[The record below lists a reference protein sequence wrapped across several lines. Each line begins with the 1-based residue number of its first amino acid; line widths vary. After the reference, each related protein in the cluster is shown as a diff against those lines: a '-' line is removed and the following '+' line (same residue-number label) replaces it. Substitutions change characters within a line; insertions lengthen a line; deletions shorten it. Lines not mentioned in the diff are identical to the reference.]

1 MATSS
6 VVHPTPGDRATS
18 TRPTGVAILT
28 RLCAAHQDAS
38 ASRHALALAGQRFE
52 VFFSSSKLA
61 DLYMPALA
69 RLEASD
75 AVAGSSAPGDDGHG
89 SGIVRVLVFDR
100 GGGDDDTFAEQVRS
114 TLPAPLLAPPVHARF
129 QIDGPEPTRTW
140 ALTFFDPDEGVAAV
154 WVDSLE
160 SIPSW
165 ETHAPLLRVWHATLA
180 RRDRCV
186 THAAAVG
193 DEDGGVLLA
202 GPGGS
207 GKSTTTLA
215 AILGGMRC
223 VGEDYVIIDL
233 APEVIE
239 AYALYNNI
247 KLSPSVRDLM
257 PELPDALQQAPALGM
272 DKVIARIDDIRA
284 GAQVSR
290 LPLQA
295 VVIPRLGAADCRLTP
310 CSSADALRAL
320 APSTIFQLSG
330 DGGGA
335 FGPLSQVVRRLPCYY
350 LDLSSDPRAAVPTLK
365 ELLRHA
371 AD

>member
-6 VVHPTPGDRATS
+6 VVHPTAGDRGTPGG
-18 TRPTGVAILT
+18 PTGVSTLT
-28 RLCAAHQDAS
+28 RLFAERQDAS
-38 ASRHALALAGQRFE
+38 ARRHSVVLAGQRFE
-52 VFFSSSKLA
+52 VLFSNSELA
-61 DLYMPALA
+61 DLYLPALTTPGTP
-69 RLEASD
+69 D
-75 AVAGSSAPGDDGHG
+75 AVAGSSAPGDHGHD
-89 SGIVRVLVFDR
+89 SRIIRVLVFDR
-100 GGGDDDTFAEQVRS
+100 GGGQGGTFAEQVRR
-114 TLPAPLLAPPVHARF
+114 TLPAPLLAPPVYARF

-140 ALTFFDPDEGVAAV
+140 ALTFFDPGEGIAAV

-180 RRDRCV
+180 SRNRCV

-193 DEDGGVLLA
+193 DGYGGVLLA

-215 AILGGMRC
+215 AILGGMKC

-233 APEVIE
+233 AADEIE
-239 AYALYNNI
+239 AHALYNNI
-247 KLSPSVRDLM
+247 KLSPSVGDLM
-257 PELPDALQQAPALGM
+257 PELPDALHQAPALGM
-272 DKVIARIDDIRA
+272 EKVIVRIDDVRA
-284 GAQVSR
+284 EAQISR
-290 LPLQA
+290 LPLRA
-295 VVIPRLGAADCRLTP
+295 VVMPRLGAAECRLTP
-310 CSSADALRAL
+310 CSSADALRSL

-335 FGPLSQVVRRLPCYY
+335 LGPLSQVARRLPCYF

-371 AD
+371 ST

>member
-1 MATSS
+1 
-6 VVHPTPGDRATS
+6 
-18 TRPTGVAILT
+18 
-28 RLCAAHQDAS
+28 
-38 ASRHALALAGQRFE
+38 
-52 VFFSSSKLA
+52 
-61 DLYMPALA
+61 
-69 RLEASD
+69 
-75 AVAGSSAPGDDGHG
+75 VAGSSPPGEDGHG
-89 SGIVRVLVFDR
+89 WRVLVFD
-100 GGGDDDTFAEQVRS
+100 GDGGDGDTFAEQVRS

-129 QIDGPEPTRTW
+129 QVDGPEPTRTW
-140 ALTFFDPDEGVAAV
+140 ALTFFDPDARLGAV

-193 DEDGGVLLA
+193 DEYGGVLLA

-233 APEVIE
+233 AGEEIE
-239 AYALYNNI
+239 AHALYNNI
-247 KLSPSVRDLM
+247 KLSPSVRDLL
-257 PELPDALQQAPALGM
+257 PELPDALHQAPARGM
-272 DKVIARIDDIRA
+272 EKMIARIDDIRV
-284 GAQVSR
+284 GAQISR
-290 LPLQA
+290 LQLRA
-295 VVIPRLGAADCRLTP
+295 VVIPRLGAADCRLNP

-335 FGPLSQVVRRLPCYY
+335 LGPLSQVVRHLPCSF
-350 LDLSSDPRAAVPTLK
+350 LDLSTDPRAAVPTLK

-371 AD
+371 SS